1 MTDPF
6 NALMKNE
13 HVAWAAQRIRERM
26 LCGKPDEGPD
36 DLDQRIESLIVTVMK
51 VSLSHHDEFTR
62 GGGEGFYYDEK
73 GKPQDADFFGDCEPA
88 NPEGFNR
95 GMWEW
100 GLENGFTPEGLT
112 QLYGPRPAGI

>member
-6 NALMKNE
+6 ITLMENE
-13 HVAWAAQRIRERM
+13 SVTWAAQRIRERV
-26 LCGKPDEGPD
+26 LCGKPGEGPD

-51 VSLSHHDEFTR
+51 VSLSHHGELTR
-62 GGGEGFYYDEK
+62 EGGEGFYFDEN

-95 GMWEW
+95 VMWEH
-100 GLENGFTPEGLT
+100 GLENGYAPEGLT
-112 QLYGPRPAGI
+112 RLYGPRPEGI